1 MTTFRWDCR
10 GGGAPWC
17 SLSRDLEQV
26 DVTGLMGRALR
37 LEFVAGLGLALALP
51 ALAAASSRGV
61 ATETMLTAETHDLN
75 GRTQATIT
83 VSVTGQNGLPAHGAV
98 TIADQGTQL
107 AGVALDSEG
116 HATTILSLPPGQH
129 SLTASY
135 IGDTTHFTSVS
146 QVTPVRATTGTTPD
160 FSIGVSPANLSL
172 KQGQSGSLTA
182 SLTPVNASSL
192 TAPMFVTLSCS
203 GLPDQSSCTFSPENI
218 EILPNATAPVT
229 SSMVLAT
236 AASNS
241 TARITSPLKETT
253 HPVAWAI
260 LLPGTLGLAGLA
272 FGARR
277 RRWLSRIFLM
287 AGVGLIAVLG
297 TTACNPLYYYKNHGP
312 SPNLPTPAG
321 TYTLLVTAQSSNGIT
336 ATTHSTTIVLTVQ

>member
-1 MTTFRWDCR
+1 
-10 GGGAPWC
+10 
-17 SLSRDLEQV
+17 LEQV

-37 LEFVAGLGLALALP
+37 LELVAGLGLALALP

-61 ATETMLTAETHDLN
+61 ATETMLTAETQDLN

-83 VSVTGQNGLPAHGAV
+83 VSVTGQDGLPAHGAV
-98 TIADQGTQL
+98 AIADHGTQL
-107 AGVALDSEG
+107 AGVALDAEG
-116 HATTILSLPPGQH
+116 HATTVLSLPPGQH
-129 SLTASY
+129 SFTASY

-146 QVTPVRATTGTTPD
+146 QVAPVRAATGSTPD
-160 FSIGVSPANLSL
+160 FSIGVSPATLSL

-203 GLPDQSSCTFSPENI
+203 GLPDQSSCSFSPESI

-236 AASNS
+236 AASNA
-241 TARITSPLKETT
+241 TARITSPQNQTT
-253 HPVAWAI
+253 HPIAWAI

-297 TTACNPLYYYKNHGP
+297 TAACNPLYYYKNHGP